1 MLQLSARRLRPT
13 PCDGDQPTTQELDY
27 SLGRR
32 EVQVT
37 PVWIAER
44 PLVGFWHH
52 LVSQH
57 LVDVVNVTYRISSA
71 IRNV

>member
-1 MLQLSARRLRPT
+1 M
-13 PCDGDQPTTQELDY
+13 
-27 SLGRR
+27 
-32 EVQVT
+32 T

-52 LVSQH
+52 RVSQH

-71 IRNV
+71 VRNV